1 MTIEI
6 HRPELEALINQRMAS
21 GAFRDIDELLTKAID
36 ALDEPFV
43 SVQPDV
49 KAKNFLELFE
59 PVRGLLTDEEV
70 DVLFSRDRSPARPL
84 DLG

>member
-21 GAFRDIDELLTKAID
+21 GAFRDIDELLAKAID